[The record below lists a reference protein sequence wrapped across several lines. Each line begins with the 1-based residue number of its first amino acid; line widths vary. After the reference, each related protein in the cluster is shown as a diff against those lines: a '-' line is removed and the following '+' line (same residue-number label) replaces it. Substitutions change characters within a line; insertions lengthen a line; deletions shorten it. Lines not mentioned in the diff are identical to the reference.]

1 MKEFSNARE
10 DLEEAREIAE
20 RGSMG
25 LHLADYH
32 LEAAWLC
39 RDQGN
44 TETAKTK
51 INQMGYHRRDPE
63 IERLRRDLSIE

>member
-1 MKEFSNARE
+1 MKEFSLARA

-20 RGSMG
+20 RGSMN
-25 LHLADYH
+25 LFLADYH
-32 LEAAWLC
+32 LESARLC

-51 INQMGYHRRDPE
+51 IDKMGYHRRDKE
-63 IERLRRDLSIE
+63 VKELECLK